1 MLRSIG
7 SGSLTADA
15 GLAGRPRKSRWP
27 ARLDLAQSASG
38 LILVLFL
45 WGHMFFVSSILFGKD
60 AMWTI
65 TKFFEG
71 YYFFGVSYPW
81 IVSIVVA
88 LVIVLFVTHA
98 LLAMRK
104 FPIDYRQF
112 ATYRTQMRSMR
123 HEDTTL
129 WFCRR
134 SPVLAMFFLAPGHL
148 FMMLT
153 RPDRIGPF
161 ESADRVWSEH
171 WWPLYILLLLAVELH
186 GGIGLYRLAVKWG
199 WFTGGNADVTR
210 RRLKRLKR
218 RSPHSFSCSVWPRS
232 RRTCASALSTR
243 IATASVMPSHVRGAP

>member
-1 MLRSIG
+1 MDDHQVLR
-7 SGSLTADA
+7 
-15 GLAGRPRKSRWP
+15 GLLFFWR
-27 ARLDLAQSASG
+27 
-38 LILVLFL
+38 VL
-45 WGHMFFVSSILFGKD
+45 S
-60 AMWTI
+60 
-65 TKFFEG
+65 
-71 YYFFGVSYPW
+71 W

-88 LVIVLFVTHA
+88 LVIGLFVAHA

-112 ATYRTQMRSMR
+112 ATFRTQMRSMH

-148 FMMLT
+148 YMMLT

-199 WFTGGNADVTR
+199 WFTGGNADG
-210 RRLKRLKR
+210 
-218 RSPHSFSCSVWPRS
+218 HS
-232 RRTCASALSTR
+232 
-243 IATASVMPSHVRGAP
+243 ATAEAAQVGDHRSSSRARSGHARGVHAHRH

>member
-1 MLRSIG
+1 MPSRNSERL
-7 SGSLTADA
+7 DA
-15 GLAGRPRKSRWP
+15 GHFDSGQHSPRSRAIASTNVALYGFWLDDRRRTSAGRSRR
-27 ARLDLAQSASG
+27 AAGRRLDLAQSASG

-88 LVIVLFVTHA
+88 LVIALFVAHA

-123 HEDTTL
+123 HETPL
-129 WFCRR
+129 YGFGRR
-134 SPVLAMFFLAPGHL
+134 SPVLRCSGPVSHDADAPRSH
-148 FMMLT
+148 
-153 RPDRIGPF
+153 RSVRIG
-161 ESADRVWSEH
+161 
-171 WWPLYILLLLAVELH
+171 
-186 GGIGLYRLAVKWG
+186 
-199 WFTGGNADVTR
+199 
-210 RRLKRLKR
+210 
-218 RSPHSFSCSVWPRS
+218 
-232 RRTCASALSTR
+232 
-243 IATASVMPSHVRGAP
+243 

>member
-7 SGSLTADA
+7 SGSLTTDA
-15 GLAGRPRKSRWP
+15 GLARRPRKSRWP

-88 LVIVLFVTHA
+88 LVIGLFVTHA

-112 ATYRTQMRSMR
+112 ATFRTQMRSMR

-129 WFCRR
+129 V
-134 SPVLAMFFLAPGHL
+134 VLAGDHRFCDVLSGARTPLHDAHAPRSHR
-148 FMMLT
+148 T
-153 RPDRIGPF
+153 IRIG
-161 ESADRVWSEH
+161 
-171 WWPLYILLLLAVELH
+171 
-186 GGIGLYRLAVKWG
+186 
-199 WFTGGNADVTR
+199 
-210 RRLKRLKR
+210 
-218 RSPHSFSCSVWPRS
+218 
-232 RRTCASALSTR
+232 
-243 IATASVMPSHVRGAP
+243 